1 MNMRVV
7 IIQSKDSDADL
18 LGQIR
23 AAVEGKVEPLEI
35 DGRFV
40 SFFYQMPDAVDPDA
54 DMNIALL
61 FPKKEYGAVAAEVYR
76 TLLDRG
82 AKVFFE
88 WYENLPATEEDI
100 VEEIVRLLSE

>member
-1 MNMRVV
+1 MNVRVV
-7 IIQSKDSDADL
+7 IIQSEDSDVDL
-18 LGQIR
+18 VEHVR
-23 AAVEGKVEPLEI
+23 AAVEGKIKPLEI
-35 DGRFV
+35 DGRV
-40 SFFYQMPDAVDPDA
+40 VRFFYQIPEAVDPDA

-88 WYENLPATEEDI
+88 WYENIPAAEEDI
-100 VEEIVRLLSE
+100 VEEVVMLISG